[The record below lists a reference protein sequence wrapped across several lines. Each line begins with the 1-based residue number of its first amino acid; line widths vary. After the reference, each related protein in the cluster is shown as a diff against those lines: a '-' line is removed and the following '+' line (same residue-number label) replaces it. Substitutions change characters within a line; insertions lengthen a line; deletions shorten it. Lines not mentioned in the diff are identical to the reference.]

1 MSETFGGADKPH
13 LVVDET
19 VAEGNRDERK

>member
-1 MSETFGGADKPH
+1 MKVYFGGADKPR